1 MRSTKQL
8 FSNSFYLISRW
19 LIMITSSLLFWIII
33 GKLLNPEQY
42 GIISTSMNFIS
53 VLTGIVLLGLPQ
65 ALIKLISEDK
75 KNIKKYFLFSLKIT
89 LLINIT
95 IILVLFVLQDFV
107 TTTFKFNFYVLLIV
121 VSGIFFQSMSGIFTS
136 ISMGLQKM
144 KKLFTSDVISQ
155 IIRIILSIVLIFSI
169 PFFFNPDFKYF
180 GPLIGIIVYFFLLF
194 VLRFDLKALK
204 TGNIKVDKKQLVKY
218 SFPAFLTSISWLIFS
233 STQYIIL
240 TAFKTPEITGKFSV
254 AMLLVTPVPDMI
266 KTISSSLFP
275 IISKLSRNKNSKK
288 PNHLLTLSFKY
299 SLFITIPFI
308 LLLISFSKVGV
319 LIFSSEKFLEAT
331 NFLPILAIGAVFL
344 GIASLFI
351 DCLYAA
357 CYPEISTKIT
367 LLLSI
372 LFLTFSLILT
382 YFYSALGISYAY
394 LISSIISFFVSFV
407 FVRKHLRF
415 KPPVN
420 SILKIILSSLIVF
433 AFLYVLTPIVH
444 NIFFAFLLL
453 MPSAIIYLFSLYF
466 LNFYSREDLTM
477 IKYISE
483 KSPKFIK
490 NILNIATKT
499 LEKKVK
505 H

>member
-1 MRSTKQL
+1 M
-8 FSNSFYLISRW
+8 IS
-19 LIMITSSLLFWIII
+19 SSLIFWIII
-33 GKLLNPEQY
+33 GKLLDPEQY

-53 VLTGIVLLGLPQ
+53 ILSGVAMVGIPQ
-65 ALIKLISEDK
+65 ALGKLISEDK
-75 KNIKKYFLFSLKIT
+75 KNIKKYFLYSLKIV
-89 LLINIT
+89 LIFNIT
-95 IILVLFVLQDFV
+95 IILILFLIENFV
-107 TTTFKFNFYVLLIV
+107 ISTFKFSIYILIFIAIGTLLESV
-121 VSGIFFQSMSGIFTS
+121 ALTFSS
-136 ISMGLQKM
+136 IIGALQYM
-144 KKLFTSDVISQ
+144 KRLLTSDTIAQTV
-155 IIRIILSIVLIFSI
+155 RIIISIVLIFLI
-169 PFFFNPDFKYF
+169 PIFFNPNFKYI
-180 GPLIGIIVYFFLLF
+180 GPIIGFISYFLLLF
-194 VLRFDLKALK
+194 ILRFDSKYLETEKK
-204 TGNIKVDKKQLVKY
+204 RVDKKQLVRY
-218 SFPAFLTSISWLIFS
+218 AFPAFLASISWLIFS

-240 TAFKTPEITGKFSV
+240 TAFKTPEITGKFAV

-288 PNHLLTLSFKY
+288 SNHLLTLSFKY

-367 LLLSI
+367 FFLSI